1 MPPCRRFRSG
11 EQLTRTSESAVAET
25 RRPAS
30 SSDLG
35 GSPAGHAAAE
45 AGDAALLS
53 LLNVEVLYADVIL
66 ALKGVSLQ
74 VAPGGCVALLGANG
88 AGKSTT
94 LKAISGVID
103 SDDGRVSAGSV
114 AFEGRAIRGHD
125 TASIVRNGL
134 VHVMEGRR
142 VLPHM
147 TVEQNLIIGGHL
159 FPSVAQM
166 RRALD
171 GVYQAIPRLADL
183 RTRTSGYLSGGEQQM
198 LVIGRAIMA
207 EPKLMLIDE
216 PSLGLAPRMVEE
228 VFAVLHRLRTQGL
241 ALLIVEQNTR
251 VALEIADYGYVMEGG
266 RIVLEGRADDLR
278 ANEDVREFYLGLD
291 REGGR
296 KSFRE
301 VKHYRRRKR
310 WLG

>member
-1 MPPCRRFRSG
+1 MN
-11 EQLTRTSESAVAET
+11 ESAAARPVSALPPGASPPA
-25 RRPAS
+25 PAS
-30 SSDLG
+30 
-35 GSPAGHAAAE
+35 
-45 AGDAALLS
+45 AALLE

-74 VAPGGCVALLGANG
+74 IPPKGCVALLGANG

-103 SDDGRVSAGSV
+103 SDDGRLSGGSIV
-114 AFEGRAIRGHD
+114 FGGRSIGGDD
-125 TASIVRNGL
+125 TASIVRRGL

-147 TVEQNLIIGGHL
+147 TVEQNLVIGGHMFARAAL
-159 FPSVAQM
+159 M

-171 GVYQAIPRLADL
+171 GVYHAIPRLADL
-183 RTRTSGYLSGGEQQM
+183 RGRTAGYLSGGEQQM

-207 EPKLMLIDE
+207 EPQLMLIDE
-216 PSLGLAPRMVEE
+216 PSLGLAPRLVEE
-228 VFAVLHRLRTQGL
+228 VFGVLHRLRAHGL

-251 VALEIADYGYVMEGG
+251 VALELADYGYVMENG
-266 RIVLEGRADDLR
+266 RIVLEGRADELK

-296 KSFRE
+296 KSFRD